1 MRKPFVIIGG
11 GPAGLE
17 AVRAY
22 RETGAEEDVILV
34 SADEYL
40 PYQRP
45 PLSKDFL
52 RGESDESDLPLED
65 ERFYESNNISVRL
78 KTKVTDLRPGPH
90 HLALSDGT
98 NLDYSACLVATG
110 AAPRPLPSPGAQDP
124 GLLYLR
130 SRGDALRLRHTAA
143 SSRTAVVVG
152 SGFIGCEAAAS
163 LALRGLDV
171 TLVTME
177 EQPQV
182 DRLGNAAGERL
193 RGWLDEAGVGLQL
206 GVEVVEIVEHRL
218 IRLSDGSTADGDFVL
233 IASGVRPEA
242 ALAVSADLEV
252 ARDRIQVDTHMRSS
266 DADILAAGDVALA
279 FNTAAGRHLAVEHWG
294 EALAMGRIA
303 GETAAGRQAVWD
315 EVPGFWST
323 IGERTLKYAAWG
335 DGFDRDRIVDHGNG
349 AFTVWYER
357 HNTAVGVLTHQ
368 ADDDYDL
375 GKDLIGRHQPPPL

>member
-1 MRKPFVIIGG
+1 
-11 GPAGLE
+11 
-17 AVRAY
+17 
-22 RETGAEEDVILV
+22 
-34 SADEYL
+34 
-40 PYQRP
+40 
-45 PLSKDFL
+45 
-52 RGESDESDLPLED
+52 
-65 ERFYESNNISVRL
+65 
-78 KTKVTDLRPGPH
+78 
-90 HLALSDGT
+90 
-98 NLDYSACLVATG
+98 
-110 AAPRPLPSPGAQDP
+110 
-124 GLLYLR
+124 
-130 SRGDALRLRHTAA
+130 
-143 SSRTAVVVG
+143 
-152 SGFIGCEAAAS
+152 
-163 LALRGLDV
+163 
-171 TLVTME
+171 
-177 EQPQV
+177 
-182 DRLGNAAGERL
+182 
-193 RGWLDEAGVGLQL
+193 
-206 GVEVVEIVEHRL
+206 
-218 IRLSDGSTADGDFVL
+218 
-233 IASGVRPEA
+233 
-242 ALAVSADLEV
+242 VSADLEV